1 MSVLK
6 PIDPDTAPEKSR
18 ALLGRVEERLGS
30 KSNMMRIMANSP
42 AILGA
47 YLGFNQ
53 AFEEVKMTP
62 KLRALITTAIA
73 ELNGCD
79 YTLSTAMFLGP
90 RAGAT
95 IEELNASRR
104 IEAGEPKAAAAL
116 CFTAQVI
123 KNRGRVPADEVE
135 KLRSAG
141 FSDEEI
147 VEIVA
152 LIALNVFRNYL
163 NLIAGTEIDLPA
175 VKSKQIALDG
185 LTSR

>member
-6 PIDPDTAPEKSR
+6 AVNTDTATTKSKD
-18 ALLGRVEERLGS
+18 LLARVEQRVGG

-47 YLGFNQ
+47 YLSFNQ

-62 KLRALITTAIA
+62 KLRALITTVVA

-79 YTLSTAMFLGP
+79 YTLSTAMVLGP
-90 RAGAT
+90 RVGAST
-95 IEELNASRR
+95 EELNAAREIRAS
-104 IEAGEPKAAAAL
+104 EPKAAAAL
-116 CFTAQVI
+116 QFTAQLI
-123 KNRGRVPADEVE
+123 ENRGHIPASEVE
-135 KLRSAG
+135 KLHAAE

-152 LIALNVFRNYL
+152 LIALNIFRNYL
-163 NLIAGTEIDLPA
+163 NLVAGTEIDLPA
-175 VKSKQIALDG
+175 ANSKRTQHGQTTA
-185 LTSR
+185 R